1 MSDFARPDPSPD
13 SDRHSASRP
22 REGRIQADWV
32 FAYGSLI
39 WNPGFEF
46 SEAALARVNGYH
58 RFFCI
63 QSMSYR
69 GTPEQPGV
77 VLGLDR
83 GGACIGMAFRLK
95 SGSQQ
100 DAIDSLYE
108 REMGG
113 GVYVPRV
120 VTVTVQGNRRE
131 QALAFI
137 ANQCS
142 PAYARLSE
150 TEILRRLSSCRGQRG
165 PNREYALRTWQS
177 LSERGVHCPH
187 LSRLGPLLLAAEASE
202 ATQTGPSM
210 ALG

>member
-1 MSDFARPDPSPD
+1 MSDFARPASPSD
-13 SDRHSASRP
+13 SDPNGRSP
-22 REGRIQADWV
+22 QREARIEADWV

-83 GGACIGMAFRLK
+83 GGSCIGMAFRLK
-95 SGSQQ
+95 SGSRR

-113 GVYVPRV
+113 GVYVPRI

-150 TEILRRLSSCRGQRG
+150 DEILRRLSSCHGQRG

-187 LSRLGPLLLAAEASE
+187 LSRLGPLLLTHEHAPAR
-202 ATQTGPSM
+202 PSM